1 MELKQATPK
10 ARIVAWTHYDQSG
23 VDEALS
29 DCGIY
34 EWKPSGPDDACNLI
48 ELAGKSCY
56 MSFDLAANKN
66 LTMVNGR
73 SNHDYIQQGIIGK
86 QHGCYDEETEVL
98 TADGWKSWKSV
109 SMDDYF
115 ATRRQDGVIEYH
127 KPNGLIRAEYSGRM
141 YRVDGCGV
149 DLLVTPNHNM
159 YVCKTTTKQGRKRE
173 DFTLIQAQELG
184 DVSHCYVKSG
194 EWQDGVPFDKNIM
207 MLLGFA
213 IGDGSL
219 NRHQKNKVVNFHLR
233 RTRKITWL
241 KKLVADAGL
250 NMRISGNTYTVT
262 IPDEYISYFNEI
274 YNELG
279 EKVIPRGLIMAIDKA
294 SAQALLAG
302 LLESDGHRGERG
314 EVCYD
319 TTSFALAA
327 QLQQLALHAGLASN
341 YGYLVDKTKGVN
353 SFGKKPLRRSFII
366 SRSLKPEFNK
376 KTPSCKSITQWVDD
390 WSGIV
395 YCAEVPNN
403 TLYVRRNGQPVW
415 CGNSVLEH
423 ATVSVMFTNVS
434 RIVTHELVRHRA
446 GTAFSQTSGR
456 YVRNEVDTFYVP
468 DAIEANP
475 KVKAAYLKAIEGMN
489 AALQAM
495 EEATGVD
502 SLPFAEKKALTSAF
516 RRVVGNGQP
525 NNLLMTA
532 NHRTWRH
539 VIELRTSVHAEEE
552 VRKVVRDL
560 AIQLKHRFPTIYD
573 DMSINDAGECVFKHS
588 KV

>member
-1 MELKQATPK
+1 MEIKKATPK

-23 VDEALS
+23 VDKALA

-34 EWKPSGPDDACNLI
+34 EWAPSGPDDACNLI

-73 SNHDYIQQGIIGK
+73 SNHDYIQQGIIGQK
-86 QHGCYDEETEVL
+86 HG
-98 TADGWKSWKSV
+98 
-109 SMDDYF
+109 
-115 ATRRQDGVIEYH
+115 
-127 KPNGLIRAEYSGRM
+127 
-141 YRVDGCGV
+141 
-149 DLLVTPNHNM
+149 
-159 YVCKTTTKQGRKRE
+159 
-173 DFTLIQAQELG
+173 
-184 DVSHCYVKSG
+184 
-194 EWQDGVPFDKNIM
+194 
-207 MLLGFA
+207 
-213 IGDGSL
+213 
-219 NRHQKNKVVNFHLR
+219 
-233 RTRKITWL
+233 
-241 KKLVADAGL
+241 
-250 NMRISGNTYTVT
+250 
-262 IPDEYISYFNEI
+262 
-274 YNELG
+274 
-279 EKVIPRGLIMAIDKA
+279 
-294 SAQALLAG
+294 
-302 LLESDGHRGERG
+302 
-314 EVCYD
+314 
-319 TTSFALAA
+319 
-327 QLQQLALHAGLASN
+327 
-341 YGYLVDKTKGVN
+341 
-353 SFGKKPLRRSFII
+353 
-366 SRSLKPEFNK
+366 
-376 KTPSCKSITQWVDD
+376 SC
-390 WSGIV
+390 
-395 YCAEVPNN
+395 
-403 TLYVRRNGQPVW
+403 
-415 CGNSVLEH
+415 LEH

-446 GTAFSQTSGR
+446 GAAFSQTSGR
-456 YVRNEVDTFYVP
+456 YVRNEIDAFYIP

-475 KVKAAYLKAIEGMN
+475 KAKAAYLKAIEGMN
-489 AALQAM
+489 EALRAM